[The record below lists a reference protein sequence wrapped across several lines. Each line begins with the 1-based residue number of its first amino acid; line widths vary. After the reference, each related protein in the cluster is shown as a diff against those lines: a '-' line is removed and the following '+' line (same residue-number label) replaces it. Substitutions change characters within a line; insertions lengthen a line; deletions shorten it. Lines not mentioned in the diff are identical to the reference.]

1 MNNKN
6 VATWT
11 TAHTRVSN
19 QEKVDSQASAKYKQ
33 VKGKPHKINELILKT
48 KADLNEGPD
57 NI

>member
-19 QEKVDSQASAKYKQ
+19 QEKVDSQASAK
-33 VKGKPHKINELILKT
+33 
-48 KADLNEGPD
+48 
-57 NI
+57 